1 MDCSSSDWMSHAVGV
16 SGAVDFGPV
25 DVGEGFA
32 WCAEDGIKDLIG
44 DLSDEVAVGGVTC
57 GLKLTVH
64 LRCCRSCKAL
74 FDHQGKRAEVAERDH
89 RCEQQLKRAEADL
102 VERLAGA
109 GEAPRKRLNAFAEA
123 RDVNVPTQVP
133 VSSGPSAGGEGHQ
146 VRARRCGKGR
156 ADRTGGLSADIRSIG
171 ERVDKVHSETIDEE
185 NDYVVG
191 LFDDIIQRL
200 RRRAGG
206 VVEGLGLEDAEGFSD
221 GETER
226 GVIWLVVFGNDAVE
240 LVV

>member
-1 MDCSSSDWMSHAVGV
+1 MDCSSSDWMIHAVGV
-16 SGAVDFGPV
+16 SSAVDFGPV

-32 WCAEDGIKDLIG
+32 WCVGDGIEDLIG
-44 DLSDEVAVGGVTC
+44 DLSDEVSLGGVAC

-74 FDHQGKRAEVAERDH
+74 FDHQSERAEVTERDH
-89 RCEQQLKRAEADL
+89 RREQQFKRTETDL

-123 RDVNVPTQVP
+123 GDVNIPTQVTM
-133 VSSGPSAGGEGHQ
+133 SSGPSAGGEGHQ
-146 VRARRCGKGR
+146 VRARRRGKGR
-156 ADRTGGLSADIRSIG
+156 ADRTGGLLADVRSIG

-185 NDYVVG
+185 NNYVVG

-200 RRRAGG
+200 RRCVSG
-206 VVEGLGLEDAEGFSD
+206 VVECLGLEDAEGFSD
-221 GETER
+221 GETEG
-226 GVIWLVVFGNDAVE
+226 GVIWLVMFGNDAIE